1 MFGHDCA
8 RQQRHYT
15 PLTIDHGQKP
25 VCLQGLFTY
34 ARHAVELRTLDVR
47 RHNKALPTAIAA
59 LGGYDIFFA
68 FDR

>member
-8 RQQRHYT
+8 RQQRNYMA
-15 PLTIDHGQKP
+15 PAIGHGQIP
-25 VCLQGLFTY
+25 VCLKGLFAY

-47 RHNKALPTAIAA
+47 RHNEALPTAIAA